1 MNKYHWNK
9 NKEGYA
15 DNTASIAIERV
26 SKEEREKAMAKRNC
40 RRTANENIIHN
51 KAVKMRKMTD
61 EQLVNYVENK
71 VEEAQRDGFN
81 KGKEQAVKCNS
92 VDISEIIKDIGNVK
106 GIGTAKL
113 ADIKGILEKYLAG

>member
-92 VDISEIIKDIGNVK
+92 VDIPEIIKDIGNVK

>member
-1 MNKYHWNK
+1 
-9 NKEGYA
+9 
-15 DNTASIAIERV
+15 
-26 SKEEREKAMAKRNC
+26 MAKRNC